1 MPSPGVRLPPT
12 YPRMGDDN
20 PFSSFGPNGNKDVLQ
35 SIKAAA
41 DGNEFTIGSEIRF
54 EDRLDLGDIKAN
66 DRDTQP
72 DRARELSMREE
83 QLKRREKDLD
93 RRLRNAASNARNG
106 ESSAKPNNWPH
117 PRFAPW
123 FYHNI
128 DAEIP
133 TFYQMICR
141 HLYYHW
147 TLCAACL
154 AYNALVVPLAAF
166 GGGGIG
172 SSPTSLTFKAVFYGV
187 VGIIVSWRVWYISA
201 YRAFRDA
208 KSRYWLIFF
217 VCFFAHCIWWVLMA
231 LGLPGSGSLGLFTLI
246 DMLAVGKG
254 AAVWAVLA
262 IPNTLVS
269 AFNACCAVY
278 LLKKAHMLYR
288 AGGGANQARKDL
300 TREVARRAVEGTT
313 QV

>member
-1 MPSPGVRLPPT
+1 MDSLQTKLGKLQLLLIIIDDFHLCTWIDRTINTWSMKWKLEYSIAT
-12 YPRMGDDN
+12 YPRMDDSN
-20 PFSSFGPNGNKDVLQ
+20 PFSSFGPIDNKDRYT
-35 SIKAAA
+35 KP
-41 DGNEFTIGSEIRF
+41 E
-54 EDRLDLGDIKAN
+54 
-66 DRDTQP
+66 
-72 DRARELSMREE
+72 RARELSMREE
-83 QLKRREKDLD
+83 QLKRREQELD

-106 ESSAKPNNWPH
+106 ESTKPNNWPH
-117 PRFAPW
+117 PRFTPL

-128 DAEIP
+128 DAEIQ
-133 TFYQMICR
+133 TFYKMICR
-141 HLYYHW
+141 HLYYRW
-147 TLCAACL
+147 MLCAACL